1 MFLKSIKTD
10 LHGKCMKQ
18 STKLEQAY
26 LIKDYFH
33 ILDYCSTVVWD
44 SMLNVLCF
52 YTGCYK
58 MKYAGGMNW

>member
-1 MFLKSIKTD
+1 
-10 LHGKCMKQ
+10 MKQ